1 VFRLPKKIKILR
13 WKQEFIGDVDDDE
26 SLSYLVL
33 PRNFLLALLIRNLI
47 WLITMMHQPPPRMM
61 RTEYTVWTLVYF
73 KLLTIIYYDG
83 PCFEG
88 WRGGYKSKCRTAK
101 NLFTK
106 YQN

>member
-1 VFRLPKKIKILR
+1 LR
-13 WKQEFIGDVDDDE
+13 WKQEFIGDIDDDE
-26 SLSYLVL
+26 SLNYLVL

-88 WRGGYKSKCRTAK
+88 WRGG
-101 NLFTK
+101 
-106 YQN
+106 